1 MVLNGLRL
9 AWGAISFFCLHLHYT
24 MKLWTFEQSR
34 WAKGMLLDLA
44 SHIATTDM
52 CQFKIASSKL
62 CQIFCG
68 WHSAG
73 KIPWSPMDHICQSWR
88 LQGRIARPLWI
99 IHPWFNVCLAQGHE
113 GSRARVWSNLLSEKR
128 ACAKGLFAGETGL
141 VGFGVKAHE
150 RN

>member
-1 MVLNGLRL
+1 MYRSVLMLDSEEGGVERTK
-9 AWGAISFFCLHLHYT
+9 ISMRSYFFFCLHLYYT

-113 GSRARVWSNLLSEKR
+113 GSRARVWSNLLSK
-128 ACAKGLFAGETGL
+128 KGLVRKGCLL
-141 VGFGVKAHE
+141 VKRV
-150 RN
+150 

>member
-1 MVLNGLRL
+1 MYRSVLMLDSEEGGVERTK
-9 AWGAISFFCLHLHYT
+9 ISMRSYFIFCLHLHYT

-113 GSRARVWSNLLSEKR
+113 GSRARVWSNLLSEK
-128 ACAKGLFAGETGL
+128 GL
-141 VGFGVKAHE
+141 VRKGCLLVK
-150 RN
+150 RV